1 MTKQSVF
8 ELDIFECS
16 RCFLASAYN
25 YCTMWRLNVQET
37 LASHWPKISTE
48 CFMVIVREFNLA
60 YFCSYVMT
68 YVMLKQFPMYNLG
81 YMGQHNHY
89 VCLPLQMYVQW

>member
-60 YFCSYVMT
+60 YFCSLFLCYDLCYVKT
-68 YVMLKQFPMYNLG
+68 ISHVYVSWIHG
-81 YMGQHNHY
+81 AT
-89 VCLPLQMYVQW
+89 